1 MGLCNTII
9 IYHVFLL
16 YFGKIKRIFLN
27 QRGEAQHCLS
37 CAVSAPGRSG
47 WRGPGGHGHCGGA
60 AGPGGASRKGPPSL
74 NHVPGSLTTEHPGR
88 PASAEAPGSLWPAA
102 LYCDC
107 DEASGLSCSG
117 SCHCLF
123 SKITLMVKR
132 ESTQNCLRLCS
143 VKKSV
148 ALTATY
154 LPSPRPQPPP
164 PTITAIIT
172 ETLSPAPGPCVWF
185 LSNDWRPRFT
195 GENKKL
201 ATAHTSLLK

>member
-1 MGLCNTII
+1 M
-9 IYHVFLL
+9 
-16 YFGKIKRIFLN
+16 
-27 QRGEAQHCLS
+27 QHDHHLS
-37 CAVSAPGRSG
+37 CISSLFWQNQANLSEPTRGGTALSLVRRLSSRSEWLAGSRGGTAAVGGGRAR
-47 WRGPGGHGHCGGA
+47 RGLSEGT
-60 AGPGGASRKGPPSL
+60 SLSL

-88 PASAEAPGSLWPAA
+88 LASVEAPGSLWPAA

-123 SKITLMVKR
+123 SKITLMVKK

-143 VKKSV
+143 AKKSV

-201 ATAHTSLLK
+201 ATAHISLLK